1 MRTEKE
7 MFDLILGVAEKDE
20 RILGVYMN
28 GSRANPKAPKDIF
41 QDFDIVYV
49 VKETKSFIRDKEW
62 VDIFGERLIM
72 QLPDELDKIA
82 GIKTNFKNDYGYLMQ
97 FIDGNRIDLHIQ
109 TKEFALK
116 ELKRDKLSI
125 ILLDKDNIFPKLPEP
140 TDEEHW
146 IKKPTEKLFYRAC
159 NEFWW
164 VSIYVA
170 KGLWRDEIP
179 YAMDNLNF
187 NARPQLI
194 QMLSWYVGIST
205 NFSCSVGKS
214 GKYLK
219 NYLPDEIWDRFLK
232 TYPAGN
238 VTSIWDSLFAMGEL
252 FKDISREISHRL
264 GFVYN
269 QEAERC
275 FSYLIHISQLP
286 KNAKEII

>member
-146 IKKPTEKLFYRAC
+146 IKKPTEKLF
-159 NEFWW
+159 
-164 VSIYVA
+164 
-170 KGLWRDEIP
+170 
-179 YAMDNLNF
+179 
-187 NARPQLI
+187 
-194 QMLSWYVGIST
+194 
-205 NFSCSVGKS
+205 
-214 GKYLK
+214 
-219 NYLPDEIWDRFLK
+219 
-232 TYPAGN
+232 
-238 VTSIWDSLFAMGEL
+238 
-252 FKDISREISHRL
+252 
-264 GFVYN
+264 
-269 QEAERC
+269 
-275 FSYLIHISQLP
+275 
-286 KNAKEII
+286 

>member
-82 GIKTNFKNDYGYLMQ
+82 GIKINFKNDYGYLMQ

-194 QMLSWYVGIST
+194 QML
-205 NFSCSVGKS
+205 
-214 GKYLK
+214 
-219 NYLPDEIWDRFLK
+219 
-232 TYPAGN
+232 
-238 VTSIWDSLFAMGEL
+238 
-252 FKDISREISHRL
+252 
-264 GFVYN
+264 
-269 QEAERC
+269 
-275 FSYLIHISQLP
+275 
-286 KNAKEII
+286 

>member
-49 VKETKSFIRDKEW
+49 VKETKSFIKDKGW

-72 QLPDELDKIA
+72 QLPDELDKIT

-187 NARPQLI
+187 HVRPQLI

-205 NFSCSVGKS
+205 DFSCSVGKS

-219 NYLPDEIWDRFLK
+219 NYLPNEIWDRFLK

-238 VTSIWDSLFAMGEL
+238 VSSIWDSLFEMG
-252 FKDISREISHRL
+252 
-264 GFVYN
+264 
-269 QEAERC
+269 
-275 FSYLIHISQLP
+275 
-286 KNAKEII
+286 